1 MSAPLKFKPYVPA
14 PQRQRKKNRPAPAS
28 HGHRRDVTLPEA
40 GGEAQS
46 LKSRPAGF
54 MNMQGRGDMATLDL
68 DSLDWP
74 DETQSFS
81 QPMQR
86 CYASKADGK
95 EIDENLRI
103 SSNCISFLAP
113 VDSESIQGDSQNQG
127 ILKRLDDDVQAR
139 DESAI
144 LIGDSACPAGVSD
157 HNIDAVDD
165 GAIQTVPTGA
175 ETGVSMQSPDL
186 LQPSTDERRSRRDS
200 TISLSAPTASAP
212 ALASAESPFLDSLL
226 DDDAC
231 FQRWLDGGQQQ
242 SGAPISKRTKQVL
255 HDSQVGNGTD
265 DQRDRKRQSLLSTA
279 EHGMYQPSICDVAS
293 TVAHDP
299 VDAHDRCRR
308 LLPVRRMNSNYSNS
322 CDDDR
327 PAAKALTHDPTQCS
341 HLAMTD
347 RGDPNGPPVGIRSDA
362 AAFSAESSKQHVSHP
377 YYYTMAGQP
386 RTAGTMSSPLVELP
400 PEVPFG
406 EAQQMEQ
413 TGQCKSCVIFRASLF
428 EALSLLHRPLTG
440 GVSRKARRDQ
450 RETKIPKHHHNLR
463 RRSMAPNSGYEDNS
477 DTESP
482 SCTDE
487 DRLQVDEDSHRG
499 DDGAS
504 DSLSVKLGTRRRL
517 AKRRRWSAL
526 EERRLTAW
534 KRESKSESWIA
545 SKLNRTESAVKQQ
558 WRKMSDK

>member
-1 MSAPLKFKPYVPA
+1 MSVPLKFKPYVPA
-14 PQRQRKKNRPAPAS
+14 PQRQRKKNHPAPAS

-40 GGEAQS
+40 GGGAQS
-46 LKSRPAGF
+46 LQSRSAGF
-54 MNMQGRGDMATLDL
+54 INMQGREDMATLDL
-68 DSLDWP
+68 NSLDWP

-113 VDSESIQGDSQNQG
+113 VDSESIQGDAQNQG
-127 ILKRLDDDVQAR
+127 I
-139 DESAI
+139 
-144 LIGDSACPAGVSD
+144 
-157 HNIDAVDD
+157 
-165 GAIQTVPTGA
+165 
-175 ETGVSMQSPDL
+175 
-186 LQPSTDERRSRRDS
+186 
-200 TISLSAPTASAP
+200 
-212 ALASAESPFLDSLL
+212 
-226 DDDAC
+226 
-231 FQRWLDGGQQQ
+231 
-242 SGAPISKRTKQVL
+242 
-255 HDSQVGNGTD
+255 QVGNGTD
-265 DQRDRKRQSLLSTA
+265 DQRGRKRQSLLSIA
-279 EHGMYQPSICDVAS
+279 EDGMYQPSICDAAS

-347 RGDPNGPPVGIRSDA
+347 RGDPNGPTVGIRSDA

-386 RTAGTMSSPLVELP
+386 RTAGTMWSPLVELP
-400 PEVPFG
+400 PAVPFG
-406 EAQQMEQ
+406 EAQEMEQ
-413 TGQCKSCVIFRASLF
+413 TGQCKSCVIFRAALF
-428 EALSLLHRPLTG
+428 ESLSLLHRPLTG

-450 RETKIPKHHHNLR
+450 REAKILKHHHNLR
-463 RRSMAPNSGYEDNS
+463 RRSMAPNSSCEDNS

-487 DRLQVDEDSHRG
+487 DRLQVDEDSERG
-499 DDGAS
+499 DDDAS

>member
-14 PQRQRKKNRPAPAS
+14 PQRQRKKNRLAHAS
-28 HGHRRDVTLPEA
+28 YGHRRDVTLPEA

-46 LKSRPAGF
+46 LQSWSAGF
-54 MNMQGRGDMATLDL
+54 MNMQGREDMATLNL

-81 QPMQR
+81 RPMQR

-95 EIDENLRI
+95 EIDENPGI

-113 VDSESIQGDSQNQG
+113 VDSESIQGDAQNQG

-144 LIGDSACPAGVSD
+144 LIGDSVCPAGVSD
-157 HNIDAVDD
+157 HNMDAVDD
-165 GAIQTVPTGA
+165 GAIQTVPTRA

-186 LQPSTDERRSRRDS
+186 LQPSTDQRRSRLDS
-200 TISLSAPTASAP
+200 TISSSAPTASAP
-212 ALASAESPFLDSLL
+212 SLASAESPFLDSLL

-265 DQRDRKRQSLLSTA
+265 DQRDRKGQSLLSSA

-347 RGDPNGPPVGIRSDA
+347 RGDPNGPTVGIRSDA

-377 YYYTMAGQP
+377 SYYTMAAQP
-386 RTAGTMSSPLVELP
+386 RTSGTMWSPLVELP
-400 PEVPFG
+400 PAVPFG
-406 EAQQMEQ
+406 EAQDMEQ
-413 TGQCKSCVIFRASLF
+413 TGQCKSCVIFRAALF
-428 EALSLLHRPLTG
+428 ESLSLLHRPLTG

-450 RETKIPKHHHNLR
+450 RETKILKHHHNLR
-463 RRSMAPNSGYEDNS
+463 RRSMVPNSSYEDNS

-482 SCTDE
+482 SCTDQ
-487 DRLQVDEDSHRG
+487 DRLQVIEDSNRG
-499 DDGAS
+499 DDDAS
-504 DSLSVKLGTRRRL
+504 DSLSVKLGTRGRL

-558 WRKMSDK
+558 WRKMSHK